1 MSFSAT
7 DRDVRLRD
15 GGKPLWEKTNVRG
28 KKTRRTPSA
37 SASTVRGLGVGCL
50 RYGITISY
58 LG

>member
-28 KKTRRTPSA
+28 KKPGARLAPARA
-37 SASTVRGLGVGCL
+37 RCVGS
-50 RYGITISY
+50 GWVVS
-58 LG
+58 GME

>member
-28 KKTRRTPSA
+28 KNQALPLDA
-37 SASTVRGLGVGCL
+37 
-50 RYGITISY
+50 
-58 LG
+58 